1 MTAKGEVTIS
11 VLKWKHV
18 KYLSMFVVDLFSWF
32 LFIYYLVHCRIREAS
47 VLKGDESC
55 NPDVGP

>member
-1 MTAKGEVTIS
+1 
-11 VLKWKHV
+11 
-18 KYLSMFVVDLFSWF
+18 MFVVDLFSWF